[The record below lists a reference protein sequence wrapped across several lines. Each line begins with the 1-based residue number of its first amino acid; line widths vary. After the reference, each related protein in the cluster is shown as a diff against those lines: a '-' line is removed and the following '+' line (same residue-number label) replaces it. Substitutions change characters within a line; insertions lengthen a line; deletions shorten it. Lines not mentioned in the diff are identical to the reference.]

1 MTLTTP
7 PDTVEPAMRPAW
19 EPSNSLPP
27 IRITDVKAICTAP
40 DGIRLVVVKVETSE
54 PGLYGLGCATFTQR
68 PMAVVTAV
76 EEYLKPYLLGRNPD
90 DIEDIWQASF
100 VSSYWRSGPVLNN
113 AMSGVDQALWDI
125 KGKRA
130 GMPVYQLFGGRT
142 RSSAAVYVHANGQ
155 DFHELEDQV
164 RAYLEAGYTHVRCQ
178 VDVPGYATYG
188 RGSAQIGPAADDG
201 QPAHLS
207 MRQGPWEPRPYCRL
221 VPRMFEHIR
230 NAVGEEVEL
239 IHDVHERVPPIM
251 AIQLAK
257 DLEPYGLFYLEDLF
271 SPEDQDY
278 LRMLRAQSSI
288 PIAMGELYVNQA
300 EYVPVVRDR
309 LIDFMRVHISDIGG
323 LTPARKLAA
332 LCEFFAVRTAWHGP
346 GDVSPVGHAANLHLD
361 LSISNFGVQE
371 ASLFGEATREVFAG
385 TPEVRDG
392 AMWSNNLPGL
402 GVDIDEKLAAKYPFP
417 EHPFNGA
424 WPEIRRQDG
433 TVVKP

>member
-1 MTLTTP
+1 
-7 PDTVEPAMRPAW
+7 
-19 EPSNSLPP
+19 
-27 IRITDVKAICTAP
+27 
-40 DGIRLVVVKVETSE
+40 
-54 PGLYGLGCATFTQR
+54 
-68 PMAVVTAV
+68 
-76 EEYLKPYLLGRNPD
+76 
-90 DIEDIWQASF
+90 
-100 VSSYWRSGPVLNN
+100 
-113 AMSGVDQALWDI
+113 MSGVDMALWDI

-130 GMPVYQLFGGRT
+130 GMPVYQLFGGKA
-142 RSSAAVYVHANGQ
+142 RSSAAVYVHANGR
-155 DFHELEDQV
+155 DFQELEDNV
-164 RAYLEAGYTHVRCQ
+164 RGFMEAGYTHVRCQ
-178 VDVPGYATYG
+178 VDVPGYSTYG
-188 RGSAQIGPAADDG
+188 RGSAQMAPAAANA

-207 MRQGPWEPRPYCRL
+207 VEQGPWEPRPYCRL

-230 NAVGEEVEL
+230 NAVGDEVEL

-278 LRMLRAQSSI
+278 LRMLRTQSSI

-332 LCEFFAVRTAWHGP
+332 LCEFFGVRTAWHGP
-346 GDVSPVGHAANLHLD
+346 GDVSPVGHAAALQLD
-361 LSISNFGVQE
+361 LSTSNFGVQE
-371 ASLFGEATREVFAG
+371 AHPFGEAIHEVFPGA
-385 TPEVRDG
+385 PQVRDG
-392 AMWSNNLPGL
+392 AMWSNELPGL
-402 GVDIDEKLAAKYPFP
+402 GLDIDEKAAARFPFP

-424 WPEIRRQDG
+424 WPEIRREDG